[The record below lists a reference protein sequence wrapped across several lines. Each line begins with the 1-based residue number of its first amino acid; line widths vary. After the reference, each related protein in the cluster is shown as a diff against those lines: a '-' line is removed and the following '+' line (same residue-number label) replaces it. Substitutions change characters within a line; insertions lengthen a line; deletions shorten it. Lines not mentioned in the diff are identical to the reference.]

1 MLQPCARH
9 HHVTPGDIGAA
20 AATAPLHLD
29 ARQNAFMLGKM
40 PGKTP
45 GIVVIFQNWKKI
57 QKPKLQSNA
66 SVLLHWQHAAQCSSP
81 STRVEE
87 TSSTQGRITPPLLR
101 WGRAAMRLHS
111 LSCQRTLQH
120 ARGDCPCIAALAR
133 HSSSIW
139 EGKRNPPVCKGH
151 CPSIAALAT
160 CCKALLPLK
169 NIHYNQHQHQ
179 PLHPHLCLRLCLHP
193 HLDSR

>member
-1 MLQPCARH
+1 M
-9 HHVTPGDIGAA
+9 PGDICT
-20 AATAPLHLD
+20 AATATPLSLD
-29 ARQNAFMLGKM
+29 AQRNVFTL
-40 PGKTP
+40 GKTP
-45 GIVVIFQNWKKI
+45 DEMPGIAVIFQNWKKI

-66 SVLLHWQHAAQCSSP
+66 SVLLRWQHAARHSSP

-87 TSSTQGRITPPLLR
+87 TSSMQGRIAPQLLH
-101 WGRAAMRLHS
+101 WGRTAMRSHS

-120 ARGDCPCIAALAR
+120 AMGDCPCIAALAR
-133 HSSSIW
+133 RSSTIW
-139 EGKRNPPVCKGH
+139 GGERNPPVCKGH

-160 CCKALLPLK
+160 CCKALPPLK

-179 PLHPHLCLRLCLHP
+179 PLHPHLCLPLHLHP